1 MKRIKDILLF
11 ALLAIVWSAYGQK
24 TDLENDLLVG
34 KVKNCE
40 RFNYEFDISDSI
52 NHDDFMN
59 RFYQCGFGVDEMLR
73 FADSLNVK
81 YSRKKYRYYYEYDT
95 MGYHT
100 RIGDNDS
107 FCYWREYNPQGRIL
121 KVYREENHISME
133 IASNKYDDNG
143 RLLEEKWLNH
153 TTQYVYNS
161 DGKLLERKRFEEDS
175 LVAHWKIRYDKN
187 GTLRK
192 AKGFGTFMGRWES
205 GLMSF
210 DSRGNET
217 FHRTEIKDGYI
228 EKTRTRYKYDMND
241 SIVKIIRNDTR
252 WIPYTMDESEYWEE
266 IDSTGNV
273 TNNANYKV
281 SHRKSK
287 EKYKSEKRTIRNEQ
301 GCPVRVE
308 RMSDNVSGKYITN
321 SEYDSIGQLIKCEE
335 LAVTKNDTITESVVE
350 YKYDELGRVVETISK
365 DFIHPYY
372 SKTIWKYHK
381 DTEFYSYI
389 GRYRYNGENSDLV
402 QESQFF
408 FDEKDNCIAHVQWM
422 PKSTNSEYYFR
433 VYKIEYYD

>member
-1 MKRIKDILLF
+1 MKRIKDILLI

-34 KVKNCE
+34 KVKNYEC
-40 RFNYEFDISDSI
+40 FYYEFDISDSI

-59 RFYQCGFGVDEMLR
+59 RFYQCGFDVDEMLR

-81 YSRKKYRYYYEYDT
+81 YSRKKYHYYYEYDT

-107 FCYWREYNPQGRIL
+107 VCYWREYDPQGRIL
-121 KVYREENHISME
+121 KKYREENHISME

-161 DGKLLERKRFEEDS
+161 DGKLLERKKFEEDS
-175 LVAHWKIRYDKN
+175 LVAHWKFRYDKN

-252 WIPYTMDESEYWEE
+252 WIPYAMDESEYWEE

-308 RMSDNVSGKYITN
+308 RMYSDVSGKYITN
-321 SEYDSIGQLIKCEE
+321 SEYDSIGQLVKCEK
-335 LAVTKNDTITESVVE
+335 LKVTKNDTISESIFE
-350 YKYDELGRVVETISK
+350 YKYDELGRMIEEEHIGNSFPPSYK
-365 DFIHPYY
+365 KICR
-372 SKTIWKYHK
+372 YHK
-381 DTEFYSYI
+381 DTDYRSYYAEFK
-389 GRYRYNGENSDLV
+389 GENCVFDH
-402 QESQFF
+402 ESMFF
-408 FDEKDNCIAHVQWM
+408 FDEKDNCIAHIQWM
-422 PKSTNSEYYFR
+422 PKSTNSEYYFH

>member
-1 MKRIKDILLF
+1 MRKIKDILLV
-11 ALLAIVWSAYGQK
+11 ALLIMTWNAFGQK
-24 TDLENDLLVG
+24 TDLEEDLLVG
-34 KVKNCE
+34 KVKTDEQFC
-40 RFNYEFDISDSI
+40 YEFNITDSI
-52 NHDDFMN
+52 NHDEFMN
-59 RFYQCGFGVDEMLR
+59 RFYQCGFDVEKMVH
-73 FADSLNVK
+73 FADSITTK
-81 YSRKKYRYYYEYDT
+81 YNRKKYRFYYEYDT
-95 MGYHT
+95 MGYCT
-100 RIGDNDS
+100 RIGDDDS
-107 FCYWREYNPQGRIL
+107 IFYWKEYDAQGRIL
-121 KVYREENHISME
+121 KEYREENHISTE
-133 IASNKYDDNG
+133 IASNKYDENG
-143 RLLEEKWLNH
+143 RLLEKKRLNH

-161 DGKLLERKRFEEDS
+161 DGKLLERKEFEEDS
-175 LVAHWKIRYDKN
+175 VVGHWKFKYDKN
-187 GTLRK
+187 GVLRK
-192 AKGFGTFMGRWES
+192 SKGFGVFMGRWES
-205 GLMSF
+205 SKTNF
-210 DSRGNET
+210 DSKGNVT
-217 FHRTEIKDGYI
+217 FRKTEMKNGYI